1 MWEGEDWLKEES
13 WPCPG
18 LNVRQDYKGSI
29 PLLSGICRM
38 VIIRTHRHLEEMKKN
53 NNNNAYQITHDSRG
67 IC

>member
-38 VIIRTHRHLEEMKKN
+38 VIIRTHRHLEEMKKKKKIMVKREN
-53 NNNNAYQITHDSRG
+53 DD
-67 IC
+67 